1 MQAKDKHICLNL
13 INIRLFA
20 IAVQRYEKKPDI
32 IFETNNITT
41 NKVIYKLH
49 QMLVKI
55 KFANFTA

>member
-1 MQAKDKHICLNL
+1 LFKSHQHKVVCNCGAK
-13 INIRLFA
+13 IR
-20 IAVQRYEKKPDI
+20 KKTDI